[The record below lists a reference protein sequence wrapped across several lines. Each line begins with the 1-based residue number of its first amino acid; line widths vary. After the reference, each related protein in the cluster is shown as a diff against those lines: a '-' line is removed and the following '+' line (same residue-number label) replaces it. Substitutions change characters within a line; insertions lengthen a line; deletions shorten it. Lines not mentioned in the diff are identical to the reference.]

1 MSEPVRLP
9 VREHLRSK
17 PRRDL
22 LANVPP
28 EVRGKLPLAFT
39 DVPTMVPVYEHVD
52 RDRHPEGWGYDL
64 VGFASID
71 KAAALPIEGQA

>member
-22 LANVPP
+22 LANVSP
-28 EVRGKLPLAFT
+28 
-39 DVPTMVPVYEHVD
+39 DV
-52 RDRHPEGWGYDL
+52 GG
-64 VGFASID
+64 G
-71 KAAALPIEGQA
+71 AAALPIEGQA